1 MDGFETLTVA
11 LAQLAPVWLDRQRTT
26 DKVCDAISEA
36 AARGA
41 ALVAFGEAFLPGY
54 PFWLERTG
62 GAAFNSPD
70 QKNMY
75 RHYLQQAVSIADG
88 DLTPVCRQAAQH
100 GISVILGTAERPV
113 DRGGHSIYCTLVHI
127 DARGAIPY
135 THRKLMP
142 TYDERLTWATGD
154 GYGLRTRRL
163 GAFTLSALNCWEN
176 WMPLIRAALYAQGA
190 DLHVALW
197 PGGQHITRDITRFV
211 AQEGRLYALSVS
223 GLMRPSDFPP
233 DTPMRDLILRD
244 APACLADGGTCAAG
258 PDGRWI
264 LEPQVGSEAIHIV
277 TLDPARIAEERQNF
291 DPAGHYSRP
300 DVARVEIDRTR
311 QTMARFVDE

>member
-113 DRGGHSIYCTLVHI
+113 DRGGHSIYPSEI
-127 DARGAIPY
+127 EDALA
-135 THRKLMP
+135 THPAVAEVAVVGRKHP
-142 TYDERLTWATGD
+142 EWGEIVVAFVVPVP
-154 GYGLRTRRL
+154 GY
-163 GAFTLSALNCWEN
+163 E
-176 WMPLIRAALYAQGA
+176 MDPAALDAHCVESIARFKKPKEYRQIAELPKNNYGKVLKT
-190 DLHVALW
+190 DL
-197 PGGQHITRDITRFV
+197 RDI
-211 AQEGRLYALSVS
+211 
-223 GLMRPSDFPP
+223 
-233 DTPMRDLILRD
+233 
-244 APACLADGGTCAAG
+244 LAK
-258 PDGRWI
+258 
-264 LEPQVGSEAIHIV
+264 E
-277 TLDPARIAEERQNF
+277 
-291 DPAGHYSRP
+291 
-300 DVARVEIDRTR
+300 
-311 QTMARFVDE
+311 